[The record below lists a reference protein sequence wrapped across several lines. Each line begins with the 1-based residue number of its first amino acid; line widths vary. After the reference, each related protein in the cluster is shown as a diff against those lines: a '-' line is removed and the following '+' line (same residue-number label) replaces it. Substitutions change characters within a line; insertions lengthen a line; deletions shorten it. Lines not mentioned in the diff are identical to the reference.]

1 MSLKNELK
9 KKTSNKSRLVILFTF
24 PLLLIL
30 AISGVIINHFNTNE
44 NENEMAKNEKE
55 YQYDYKYDDNWEEV
69 LKYTEEQREKYQN
82 IDCECG

>member
-1 MSLKNELK
+1 MNFKNELK
-9 KKTSNKSRLVILFTF
+9 KKFSNKSKLVILCTF

-30 AISGVIINHFNTNE
+30 VLTGVVINHFNNNKEVASNE
-44 NENEMAKNEKE
+44 DK